1 MKRIVLLLIALL
13 EAACIFLICWFPPQK
28 KAETD
33 FHNASITITGS
44 LMLTLTEDT
53 VLQGKSAGSQPLELK
68 KGDKVRIRRLTETSV
83 EFYGDET
90 KEFPGT
96 LPVTSFAETDK
107 INELLAP
114 SRNAEEY
121 RRDDYLDNCLI
132 KNIVV
137 SADFFAVMGGLC
149 LLASIKHEWMGFALN
164 ILLVAISAVII
175 LALKDQLALLLF

>member
-13 EAACIFLICWFPPQK
+13 EAACIFLICWFPPHK
-28 KAETD
+28 KAESD
-33 FHNASITITGS
+33 FHNASITITGTVMLS
-44 LMLTLTEDT
+44 LAEDT
-53 VLQGKSAGSQPLELK
+53 VLQGQSAGSKALELK
-68 KGDKVRIRRLTETSV
+68 KGDKVRIRRVTESSV

-90 KEFPGT
+90 KEYPGT

-114 SRNAEEY
+114 SRNAEEF
-121 RRDDYLDNCLI
+121 RRDDYLENCLI

-137 SADFFAVMGGLC
+137 SVDFFAVMGGLC

-164 ILLVAISAVII
+164 ILLVAISAVLI

>member
-1 MKRIVLLLIALL
+1 MKRIILLLIALL
-13 EAACIFLICWFPPQK
+13 EAACIFLICWFPSQK
-28 KAETD
+28 KAESD
-33 FHNASITITGS
+33 FHNASITITGT

-53 VLQGKSAGSQPLELK
+53 VLQGQSAGSKSLELK
-68 KGDKVRIRRLTETSV
+68 KGDKVRIRRLTETMA

-96 LPVTSFAETDK
+96 LPITSFVETDK

-114 SRNAEEY
+114 GKTAEEF
-121 RRDDYLDNCLI
+121 RRDDYLLNCLI
-132 KNIVV
+132 KNVVV

-175 LALKDQLALLLF
+175 LAFKDQFALLLF